1 MAVFRLIENLSNR
14 NKAAVPVTADW
25 RMYVNLLLANDDGVH
40 APGLKI
46 LYETLK
52 GLGDLRVAAP
62 DRDHSGASNALTL
75 TRPLTVVPLANGFV
89 SIDGTPTDCV
99 HLALSDV
106 FDITFERVVSGIN
119 THANLGDD
127 VLYSGT
133 VAAAVEG
140 RFLAQPAI
148 AVSLVSQG
156 REHYDTAARVVREML
171 DNPMP
176 LTVGARTILNVNVP
190 DVPYEELKGWE
201 ITRLGHRARGQKSE
215 RVTCP
220 RGRERLWIGA
230 AGEGDDAGPG
240 TDFHAVSHGLVSI
253 TPLQVDM
260 TRYDAFPALQEWMET
275 KA

>member
-1 MAVFRLIENLSNR
+1 M
-14 NKAAVPVTADW
+14 
-25 RMYVNLLLANDDGVH
+25 NLLLSNDDGVN
-40 APGLKI
+40 APGLQI
-46 LYETLK
+46 LYEALRD
-52 GLGDLRVAAP
+52 LGDVRVSAP

-75 TRPLTVVPLANGFV
+75 TRPLEVLFLSSGFASV
-89 SIDGTPTDCV
+89 DGTPTDCV
-99 HLALSDV
+99 HLGLSDIFETA
-106 FDITFERVVSGIN
+106 FDRVVSGIN

-148 AVSLVSQG
+148 AVSLVNEG
-156 REHYDTAARVVREML
+156 NMHYETAARFVRRLLE
-171 DNPMP
+171 NPMP

-190 DVPYEELKGWE
+190 DVPYDHLKGWE
-201 ITRLGHRARGQKSE
+201 VTRLGHRSRGKDSQ

-240 TDFHAVSHGLVSI
+240 TDFHAVRHGRVSI

-260 TRYDAFPALQEWMET
+260 TRYDAFSPLQDWME
-275 KA
+275 AHV